1 MKILCALTLEY
12 VMMNSLEFT
21 NSNLLTKQ
29 CNGIATQ
36 QLACSCMLAINSYST

>member
-1 MKILCALTLEY
+1 
-12 VMMNSLEFT
+12 MMNSLEFT

-36 QLACSCMLAINSYST
+36 QLDLELVLQSQLQCLVVVCLQ